1 MMRKETKTER
11 TKARILTA
19 ATDEFGTKGYAA
31 SSLNNIC
38 NAGISKGLLYHNF
51 ESKDDL
57 FLACVRQCFHTLLEF
72 MKEKN
77 IGADLQKYAEA
88 RLLFFREHEKEAR
101 IFFDS
106 MLQPPDHLKKEIEK
120 SRAEFD
126 SFHQNLYE
134 LLLDKITLRPGV
146 TKEDC
151 VRYLKLLQ
159 NMFNGYF
166 SSPAFGNLP
175 FSETLSAHE
184 KGLPRLFD
192 FILYGIAEQEESK

>member
-1 MMRKETKTER
+1 MRKETKTER
-11 TKARILTA
+11 TKARILSA
-19 ATDEFGTKGYAA
+19 AMDEFGSKGYAA

-51 ESKDDL
+51 KNKDDL
-57 FLACVRQCFHTLLEF
+57 FLACVRQCFHTLSEYL
-72 MKEKN
+72 KEKN
-77 IGADLQKYAEA
+77 IGSDMQKYAEA
-88 RLLFFREHEKEAR
+88 RLLFFREHENEAR
-101 IFFDS
+101 IFFES
-106 MLQPPDHLKKEIEK
+106 IVQPPAKLKEEIEI

-126 SFHQNLYE
+126 SFNQKLYE
-134 LLLDKITLRPGV
+134 QLLDRITLRPGV

-166 SSPAFGNLP
+166 SSPAVGNLP
-175 FSETLSAHE
+175 FSEALSAHE

-192 FILYGIAEQEESK
+192 FILYGIAEQENGK